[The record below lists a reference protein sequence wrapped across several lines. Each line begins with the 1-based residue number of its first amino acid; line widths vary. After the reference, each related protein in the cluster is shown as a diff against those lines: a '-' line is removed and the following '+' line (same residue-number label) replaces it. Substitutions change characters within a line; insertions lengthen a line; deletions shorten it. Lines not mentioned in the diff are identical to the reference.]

1 MVYRY
6 PPEVHE
12 FVKTNATKM
21 RDSMLAEEC
30 NKALGTNFTA
40 STMKAFRGNHG
51 YRNGKKQWTK
61 EEYWKYQRR
70 YPEGMYEFIRDN
82 SWGVSSREMAA
93 MVNEKFGTD
102 FSQTMMKQFRQR
114 HGIKS
119 GVTGWYR
126 KGNPPANKGK
136 KLEEYIKDPERVKE
150 IKKKLKATQFRKGD
164 RPANE
169 MPVGAIVVNSYG
181 YKLRKKQ
188 MQGTQWER
196 WEFLHR
202 AVWEEQFGPVPDG
215 MVVTFKDGNRLNC
228 EISNLMLATKGEM
241 AVMTKKGYKFEDP
254 DLTETAL
261 HMVRLQICANKKRSH
276 GRETENHK

>member
-30 NKALGTNFTA
+30 NKTLGTNFTA

-82 SWGVSSREMAA
+82 SWGVSSREMAE

-126 KGNPPANKGK
+126 KGNPPLPLLGNPRP
-136 KLEEYIKDPERVKE
+136 DPAGRSFCSS
-150 IKKKLKATQFRKGD
+150 FR
-164 RPANE
+164 P
-169 MPVGAIVVNSYG
+169 SY
-181 YKLRKKQ
+181 R
-188 MQGTQWER
+188 R
-196 WEFLHR
+196 RHR
-202 AVWEEQFGPVPDG
+202 SRQ
-215 MVVTFKDGNRLNC
+215 NR
-228 EISNLMLATKGEM
+228 
-241 AVMTKKGYKFEDP
+241 
-254 DLTETAL
+254 
-261 HMVRLQICANKKRSH
+261 
-276 GRETENHK
+276 

>member
-1 MVYRY
+1 MVS
-6 PPEVHE
+6 E
-12 FVKTNATKM
+12 
-21 RDSMLAEEC
+21 
-30 NKALGTNFTA
+30 
-40 STMKAFRGNHG
+40 
-51 YRNGKKQWTK
+51 
-61 EEYWKYQRR
+61 
-70 YPEGMYEFIRDN
+70 
-82 SWGVSSREMAA
+82 
-93 MVNEKFGTD
+93 
-102 FSQTMMKQFRQR
+102 RQ
-114 HGIKS
+114 
-119 GVTGWYR
+119 
-126 KGNPPANKGK
+126 
-136 KLEEYIKDPERVKE
+136 KE

-241 AVMTKKGYKFEDP
+241 AVMAKKGYKFEDP

-261 HMVRLQICANKKRSH
+261 NMVRLQISANKKR
-276 GRETENHK
+276 RKQ